1 MILVTGA
8 TGNVGRQVV
17 HQLVDAGQPVRALTR
32 NPDGAGLPA
41 GVEVVRG
48 DLTRPESLPAALD
61 GVDRVYLFPVPD
73 AVQGFLEAA
82 RDAGVRRIVVL
93 SSVAAAGPPNGIG
106 SRHLVVERAVE
117 AADVEW
123 THLRPGA
130 FAVNTLWQWG
140 PSIRAEGVVRAPYG
154 DAALAPIHEADIAA
168 VATTALLHDGHG
180 GQRYELSGPE
190 SLTHREQVDILGKAI
205 GRDIEFVELSPDQAR
220 EQMTR
225 NAPER
230 VVDALLGLWA
240 EAVGRTA
247 PVSPVVEQVTG
258 RRPRTFAEWAAE
270 HADQFR

>member
-17 HQLVDAGQPVRALTR
+17 RQLVEAGQPVRALTR
-32 NPDGAGLPA
+32 DPDGADLPA

-48 DLTRPESLPAALD
+48 DLTRPESLPVALD
-61 GVDRVYLFPVPD
+61 GVERAYLFPVPD
-73 AVQGFLEAA
+73 AVQGFLELA

-93 SSVAAAGPPNGIG
+93 SSAAASSPNGIG

-117 AADVEW
+117 ATDVEW
-123 THLRPGA
+123 THVRPGA
-130 FAVNTLWQWG
+130 FAVNALWQWG
-140 PSIRAEGVVRAPYG
+140 ASIRAEGVVRAPYG
-154 DAALAPIHEADIAA
+154 DAAVAPIHEADIAA
-168 VATTALLHDGHG
+168 VATTALLHAGHS

-190 SLTHREQVDILGKAI
+190 SLTYREQVDVLARAI
-205 GRDIEFVELSPDQAR
+205 GRDIEFIELSPEQAR
-220 EQMTR
+220 EQMIR
-225 NAPER
+225 NVPER

-240 EAVGRTA
+240 DAVGRSA

-258 RRPRTFAEWAAE
+258 RPARTFAQWAAD